1 MFFLLYLGKEL
12 KMNKETMLTNVEV
25 RQNVFLKKVYLWMAL
40 GLGVTALTAFLTASS
55 PSILRFIYSNPLV
68 VILCC
73 VLEIAFVFILS
84 GRLERLSVGAAIGLF
99 FGYSIITGVTFS
111 SLLLVYAGTNILTLA
126 FFTAAVVFASAA
138 VYGSVTKRSIKGW
151 GGWLM
156 MGLMALIAV
165 SLINL
170 FLGSSMLEMLISGVG
185 VVLFAFITAW
195 DSQKLMDMNTNCG
208 PYMTSEELSKLS
220 IMGALDLYLD
230 FINIFLYLVRLF
242 SSAKDN

>member
-1 MFFLLYLGKEL
+1 
-12 KMNKETMLTNVEV
+12 MNNDTMLTNVEA

-55 PSILRFIYSNPLV
+55 PSLVKFIYSNPFV
-68 VILCC
+68 TIICC
-73 VLEIAFVFILS
+73 VIEIAFVFILS
-84 GRLERLSVGAAIGLF
+84 GKLEKLSVGATYGLF
-99 FGYSIITGVTFS
+99 FGYSFVTGVTFS
-111 SLLLVYAGTNILTLA
+111 SLFLVYAGTSILTLS
-126 FFTAAVVFASAA
+126 FVTAAAVFGVAA
-138 VYGSVTKRSIKGW
+138 VYGSVTKKSIKGW

-156 MGLMALIAV
+156 MGLISLIVV

-170 FLGSSMLEMLISGVG
+170 IIGSSMLDMIISGAG
-185 VVLFAFITAW
+185 VIIFAFLTAW

-242 SSAKDN
+242 ARARDN

>member
-1 MFFLLYLGKEL
+1 
-12 KMNKETMLTNVEV
+12 MNNDTMLTNVEA

-55 PSILRFIYSNPLV
+55 PSLVKFIYSNPFV
-68 VILCC
+68 TIICC
-73 VLEIAFVFILS
+73 VIEIAFVFILS
-84 GRLERLSVGAAIGLF
+84 GKLEKLSVGATYGLF
-99 FGYSIITGVTFS
+99 FGYSFVTGVTFS
-111 SLLLVYAGTNILTLA
+111 SLFLVYAGTSILTLS
-126 FFTAAVVFASAA
+126 FVTAAAVFGVAA
-138 VYGSVTKRSIKGW
+138 VYASVTKKSIKGW

-156 MGLMALIAV
+156 MGLISLIVV

-170 FLGSSMLEMLISGVG
+170 IIGSSMLDMIISGAG
-185 VVLFAFITAW
+185 VIIFAFLTAW

-242 SSAKDN
+242 ARARDN

>member
-1 MFFLLYLGKEL
+1 
-12 KMNKETMLTNVEV
+12 MLTNVEA

-55 PSILRFIYSNPLV
+55 PSLVKFIYSNPFV
-68 VILCC
+68 TIICC
-73 VLEIAFVFILS
+73 VIEIAFVFILS
-84 GRLERLSVGAAIGLF
+84 GKLEKLSVGATYGLF
-99 FGYSIITGVTFS
+99 FGYSFVTGVTFS
-111 SLLLVYAGTNILTLA
+111 SLFLVYAGTSILTLS
-126 FFTAAVVFASAA
+126 FVTAAAVFGVAA
-138 VYGSVTKRSIKGW
+138 VYGSVTKKSIKGW

-156 MGLMALIAV
+156 MGLISLIVV

-170 FLGSSMLEMLISGVG
+170 IIGSSMLDMIISGAG
-185 VVLFAFITAW
+185 VIIFAFLTAW

-242 SSAKDN
+242 ARARDN